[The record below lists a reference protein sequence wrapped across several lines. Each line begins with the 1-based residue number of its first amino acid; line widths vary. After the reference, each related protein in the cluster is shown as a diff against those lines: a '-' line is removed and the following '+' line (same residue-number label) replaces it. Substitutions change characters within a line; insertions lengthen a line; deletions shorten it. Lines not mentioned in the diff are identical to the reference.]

1 MQVTG
6 CPSRWIFAGFAAG
19 ILLIAGCGEGPSKL
33 ADAKLPGTGAA
44 GGDSKASGSA
54 KLEPASQKGA
64 SAVELRAVKYDQLA
78 AAIQAQRGHVVVM
91 DVWAE
96 Y

>member
-1 MQVTG
+1 MQITR
-6 CPSRWIFAGFAAG
+6 CPSHWIFAGFAAG
-19 ILLIAGCGEGPSKL
+19 ALSIAGCGQAPSKP
-33 ADAKLPGTGAA
+33 ADAKLPAPGAA
-44 GGDSKASGSA
+44 QGESKASGSA
-54 KLEPASQKGA
+54 KLEPKSQKEA
-64 SAVELRAVKYDQLA
+64 SAVELKAVKYDQLA

>member
-1 MQVTG
+1 MRITR
-6 CPSRWIFAGFAAG
+6 CPGRWIFAGFAAG
-19 ILLIAGCGEGPSKL
+19 ILLIAGCGQGPSKP
-33 ADAKLPGTGAA
+33 ADAKLPAPGAA
-44 GGDSKASGSA
+44 RSDSKASGSA
-54 KLEPASQKGA
+54 KLEPTSQKAA
-64 SAVELRAVKYDQLA
+64 SAVELKAVKYDQLA

>member
-1 MQVTG
+1 MTHF
-6 CPSRWIFAGFAAG
+6 PIRWIFAGFAAG
-19 ILLIAGCGEGPSKL
+19 TLLIAGCGQGSSKP
-33 ADAKLPGTGAA
+33 ADANLPAPGAPR
-44 GGDSKASGSA
+44 GDSEASASA
-54 KLEPASQKGA
+54 KLEPVSQKSP
-64 SAVELRAVKYDQLA
+64 SAVELKAVKYVQLA

>member
-1 MQVTG
+1 VLITL
-6 CPSRWIFAGFAAG
+6 CPTRWIFAGFAAG
-19 ILLIAGCGEGPSKL
+19 ALLIAGCGQGSSNP
-33 ADAKLPGTGAA
+33 ADAKRPAPDATRD
-44 GGDSKASGSA
+44 DSKASGSA
-54 KLEPASQKGA
+54 KRELASEKTA
-64 SAVELRAVKYDQLA
+64 SAVELKAVKYDQLA

>member
-1 MQVTG
+1 MQITR
-6 CPSRWIFAGFAAG
+6 CPSSWIFAGFAAG
-19 ILLIAGCGEGPSKL
+19 TLLVAGCGQGASTP
-33 ADAKLPGTGAA
+33 ADAKPAPGAA
-44 GGDSKASGSA
+44 RGHSKASGSA
-54 KLEPASQKGA
+54 KLEPTSQKAA
-64 SAVELRAVKYDQLA
+64 SAVELKAVKYDQLA